1 MSGRTHQIQSINSCL
16 VSINEVQCFL
26 KEILQWVKINKII
39 HKWINFYSM
48 DALSCNAIK
57 KGNIL
62 WKAHTWYSQVSVQAC
77 HNLVSD
83 ECIHTLKIYPKMYH
97 TMCKSFFQ
105 PLSPLT
111 PTRKKKIILPKTNYA
126 KQNKNCHASHPHGNP
141 KTPVI
146 AKDTRRCP
154 GLRRSHGAL
163 GPRQELR

>member
-111 PTRKKKIILPKTNYA
+111 PTRKKIHSNSPKPIT
-126 KQNKNCHASHPHGNP
+126 QNKIKTAMHHTHTAIPRHP
-141 KTPVI
+141 
-146 AKDTRRCP
+146 
-154 GLRRSHGAL
+154 
-163 GPRQELR
+163 